1 MDKVVPDS
9 ERISCEELRA
19 FVQSLPEVVCRFKG
33 SDKKY
38 SEVIKT
44 IASANKKLRAANN
57 NLKVLK

>member
-9 ERISCEELRA
+9 ERISCEDLRA
-19 FVQSLPEVVCRFKG
+19 FVQSFPEVQSCFKRCE
-33 SDKKY
+33 KKD
-38 SEVIKT
+38 SEATKT